1 MAIIRGGKRVGPF
14 DIRVG
19 VGRDQSYQNI
29 DKDPRLKSK
38 AESETSIGRFRS
50 AMARG
55 EGFARPSR
63 YLVFVNLPKGVAND
77 ALENT
82 MPGPPSQLKTLSPNE
97 ASIQTLKDDMRYAML
112 MCSAAEFPGRNLSTT
127 IRNQHGVTQEIVD
140 GVSYGPI
147 STTFYCDKFMRE
159 KQVFEHWQKV
169 AFNPV
174 TYNINYSSEYT
185 APIEIYQLGSFSSQD
200 DRDRVTY
207 AVRLEEAF
215 VKTISA
221 QPISYDATS
230 QVHKVTIEFS
240 YKFWRN
246 LVTDSGA
253 QYGASF
259 ADKTTGVASVDSSG
273 FGVPEFLKNT
283 PIVGGIVENL
293 SADAQRTIRDTANQA
308 INQIP
313 VGKLFGGKVFPPFL

>member
-1 MAIIRGGKRVGPF
+1 MAIIRGGKRIGPF

-29 DKDPRLKSK
+29 DKDPRLKQK
-38 AESETSIGRFRS
+38 ANPETTINRFRS
-50 AMARG
+50 AIARG
-55 EGFARPSR
+55 EGFSKPSR
-63 YLVFVNLPKGVAND
+63 FLVFINLPKGVPND

-82 MPGPPSQLKTLSPNE
+82 LSNKTLSPNE
-97 ASIQTLKDDMRYAML
+97 ASIPTLNNDLRYAIL
-112 MCSAAEFPGRNLSTT
+112 MCDTAEFPGRTLSTQT
-127 IRNQHGVTQEIVD
+127 RNQHGVTQEIVD
-140 GVSYGPI
+140 GVTYGDI
-147 STTFYCDKFMRE
+147 SATFYCDKFMRE
-159 KQVFEHWQKV
+159 KQIFEHWQKV
-169 AFNPV
+169 AYNPV

-200 DRDRVTY
+200 DRDRITY

-215 VKTISA
+215 PKVIQS
-221 QPISYDATS
+221 QDLSYASTDEI
-230 QVHKVTIEFS
+230 HKVTIEFS
-240 YKFWRN
+240 FKFWRN
-246 LVTDSGA
+246 IVTDSGA

-259 ADKTTGVASVDSSG
+259 ADKTTGIASVDSSG
-273 FGVPEFLKNT
+273 FGIPEWLKNI
-283 PIVGGIVENL
+283 PIVGTVVENL

>member
-1 MAIIRGGKRVGPF
+1 MAIIRGGKRIGPF

-29 DKDPRLKSK
+29 DKDPRLKQK
-38 AESETSIGRFRS
+38 ANPETTINRFRS
-50 AMARG
+50 AIARG
-55 EGFARPSR
+55 EGFSRPSR
-63 YLVFVNLPKGVAND
+63 FLVFINLPKGVSNN

-82 MPGPPSQLKTLSPNE
+82 LSNKTLSPNE
-97 ASIQTLKDDMRYAML
+97 ASIPSLNTDLRYAML
-112 MCSAAEFPGRNLSTT
+112 MCDTAEFPGRTLSTQT
-127 IRNQHGVTQEIVD
+127 RNQHGVTQEIVD
-140 GVSYGPI
+140 GVTYGDSI
-147 STTFYCDKFMRE
+147 TATFYCDKFMRE
-159 KQVFEHWQKV
+159 KQIFEHWQKV

-185 APIEIYQLGSFSSQD
+185 APIEIYQLGSFSSQN
-200 DRDRVTY
+200 DRDRITY

-215 VKTISA
+215 PKVIAS
-221 QPISYDATS
+221 QDLSYSTTDE
-230 QVHKVTIEFS
+230 VHKISIEFS
-240 YKFWRN
+240 FKFWRN
-246 LVTDSGA
+246 IVTDSGA

-259 ADKTTGVASVDSSG
+259 ADKTTGIASVDNSG
-273 FGVPEFLKNT
+273 FAIPEWLRNI

>member
-1 MAIIRGGKRVGPF
+1 MAIIRGGKRIGPF

-29 DKDPRLKSK
+29 DKDPRLKQK
-38 AESETSIGRFRS
+38 ANPETTINRFRS
-50 AMARG
+50 AIARG
-55 EGFARPSR
+55 EGFSKPSR
-63 YLVFVNLPKGVAND
+63 FLVFINLPKGVPND

-82 MPGPPSQLKTLSPNE
+82 LSNKTLSPNE
-97 ASIQTLKDDMRYAML
+97 ASIPTLNNDLRYAIL
-112 MCSAAEFPGRNLSTT
+112 MCDTAEFPGRTLSTQT
-127 IRNQHGVTQEIVD
+127 RDQHGVTQEIVD
-140 GVSYGPI
+140 GVTYGDI
-147 STTFYCDKFMRE
+147 SATFYCDKFMRE
-159 KQVFEHWQKV
+159 KQIFEHWQKV
-169 AFNPV
+169 AYNPV

-200 DRDRVTY
+200 DRDRITY

-215 VKTISA
+215 PKVIQS
-221 QPISYDATS
+221 QDLSYASTDEI
-230 QVHKVTIEFS
+230 HKVTIEFS
-240 YKFWRN
+240 FKFWRN
-246 LVTDSGA
+246 IVTDSGA

-259 ADKTTGVASVDSSG
+259 ADKTTGIASVDSSG
-273 FGVPEFLKNT
+273 FGIPEWLKNI
-283 PIVGGIVENL
+283 PIVGTVVENL